1 MSQVE
6 NLLRPLYELYG
17 GAIYASAAGITLSP
31 LGAVIISNP
40 SWNIPIASL
49 TALWGAKRLKEG
61 WRLHQYQRG
70 LSHMPKFEMGSRD
83 LKWSHEKLYLGMGFR
98 WDQRHKQRI
107 EQLRIPKNRRYV
119 VPGRLYNFVRD
130 LEMRSYKNRSI
141 ESIRL
146 TIKRLTTKDE
156 WWNPVAPLPPIGGN
170 SAIHAVG
177 LWEGERPVWEAL
189 SERVGHKLVLGTTRV
204 GKTRLAELMIAQDIR
219 RGDVVIV
226 FDPKGDA
233 SLLKRMYLEAKL
245 AGRLDD
251 FIIFH
256 LGFPEISWRYNPI
269 GDFEKVTEVADR
281 IAGQLPSE
289 GNSRA
294 FRDFVWR
301 FVNVITRALVA
312 LGIKPDFKKLYRY
325 ASDIDSLLID
335 FLALFFD
342 KMIPGWQVELDLFDF
357 DVKEIQDK
365 VMKQRNFDAVKMI
378 EFAKRKELFGKA
390 TQADVE
396 SSSLELADIARALIA
411 ILGNEKSYFD
421 KLVSSLYPLLEKLTT
436 GQVGELIS
444 PDLEDIEDQRP
455 VFDWMEAISRKA
467 VVYVGLDSLSIPM
480 VAATVGASMFAD
492 ITSKAGRIYKHGTG
506 YGFANP
512 NQKRKISVHADE
524 FNELIGDEFIPLL
537 NKAGGAGFQV
547 TVYTQTWSDV
557 EAKIG
562 SAAKAEQIGG
572 NLNTLIM
579 LRVKNKETAEILTNQ
594 VEEVQIPTVVA
605 SSGVS
610 DKDSIGGET
619 SFVSKNEDRIQME
632 RLPVVSPSDIVQ
644 LPKGQ
649 AFALLEGG
657 QLWKIRLPLP
667 DESDDKLLPDS
678 LSQLVRDMRIKYEH
692 TETHWDSSISKFRHD
707 WQDMWSLPG
716 REGMAI

>member
-1 MSQVE
+1 
-6 NLLRPLYELYG
+6 
-17 GAIYASAAGITLSP
+17 
-31 LGAVIISNP
+31 
-40 SWNIPIASL
+40 
-49 TALWGAKRLKEG
+49 
-61 WRLHQYQRG
+61 
-70 LSHMPKFEMGSRD
+70 
-83 LKWSHEKLYLGMGFR
+83 
-98 WDQRHKQRI
+98 
-107 EQLRIPKNRRYV
+107 
-119 VPGRLYNFVRD
+119 
-130 LEMRSYKNRSI
+130 
-141 ESIRL
+141 
-146 TIKRLTTKDE
+146 
-156 WWNPVAPLPPIGGN
+156 
-170 SAIHAVG
+170 
-177 LWEGERPVWEAL
+177 
-189 SERVGHKLVLGTTRV
+189 
-204 GKTRLAELMIAQDIR
+204 
-219 RGDVVIV
+219 
-226 FDPKGDA
+226 
-233 SLLKRMYLEAKL
+233 
-245 AGRLDD
+245 
-251 FIIFH
+251 
-256 LGFPEISWRYNPI
+256 
-269 GDFEKVTEVADR
+269 
-281 IAGQLPSE
+281 
-289 GNSRA
+289 
-294 FRDFVWR
+294 
-301 FVNVITRALVA
+301 
-312 LGIKPDFKKLYRY
+312 
-325 ASDIDSLLID
+325 
-335 FLALFFD
+335 
-342 KMIPGWQVELDLFDF
+342 
-357 DVKEIQDK
+357 
-365 VMKQRNFDAVKMI
+365 
-378 EFAKRKELFGKA
+378 
-390 TQADVE
+390 
-396 SSSLELADIARALIA
+396 
-411 ILGNEKSYFD
+411 
-421 KLVSSLYPLLEKLTT
+421 LLEKLTT
-436 GQVGELIS
+436 GQVGDLIS

-467 VVYVGLDSLSIPM
+467 IVYVGLDSLSIPM

-512 NQKRKISVHADE
+512 IQERKISVHADE

-594 VEEVQIPTVVA
+594 VEEVQIPTIVA

-610 DKDSIGGET
+610 DKDSISGET